1 MAGRDSGYGFR
12 SPCDG
17 EPPGFGRRRWA
28 DARVTSDAGGA
39 TRILVVDDDPELR
52 HVLALALTDEG
63 YEVRCA
69 PDGRAALDLLEE
81 WLPRLILLDLMMPE
95 LDGWTFR
102 AHQLAT
108 ERARDVPVV
117 ILSAGRDPSVEALKP
132 AAVVPKPFNLARLLD
147 TVANLAR

>member
-1 MAGRDSGYGFR
+1 MTER
-12 SPCDG
+12 SALVG
-17 EPPGFGRRRWA
+17 SLGWA
-28 DARVTSDAGGA
+28 DARVISDPGA
-39 TRILVVDDDPELR
+39 PTPGILVVDDDPELR
-52 HVLALALTDEG
+52 HVLAMALTDEG

-69 PDGRAALDLLEE
+69 PDGQAALDLLEE

-117 ILSAGRDPSVEALKP
+117 ILSAARDPSVEALKP
-132 AAVVPKPFNLARLLD
+132 AAVVPKPFNLTRLLD
-147 TVANLAR
+147 TAANLAR